1 MNQTWNSKVLTIM
14 LLFRFLFGGYIAGMD
29 QYLFND
35 IDSAWTVVTIYVLTG
50 IFFSLYLYGRL
61 SGLKALIGL
70 DAVFF
75 SLNLLYTALSVG
87 RIIDPGLH
95 DPFADV
101 WLTLIQISFSL
112 VTLVYSIKL
121 YRESSSPLNVK
132 S

>member
-1 MNQTWNSKVLTIM
+1 
-14 LLFRFLFGGYIAGMD
+14 MD

-35 IDSAWTVVTIYVLTG
+35 IDSTWTVVTIYALTG
-50 IFFSLYLYGRL
+50 IFFSLYLNGRI

-70 DAVFF
+70 EAVFF
-75 SLNLLYTALSVG
+75 SMNVIYTVLSFMQ
-87 RIIDPGLH
+87 IIDPGLH

-101 WLTLIQISFSL
+101 RLTLIQISFSL

-121 YRESSSPLNVK
+121 YRESSGTLIAK

>member
-1 MNQTWNSKVLTIM
+1 MCPFVLISIH
-14 LLFRFLFGGYIAGMD
+14 LPCAR
-29 QYLFND
+29 
-35 IDSAWTVVTIYVLTG
+35 VTIYVLIG
-50 IFFSLYLYGRL
+50 IFFSLYLHGRI

-70 DAVFF
+70 KAVFF
-75 SLNLLYTALSVG
+75 SMNVIYTVLSFM

-101 WLTLIQISFSL
+101 RLTLIQISFSL

-121 YRESSSPLNVK
+121 YRESSGTLIAK